1 MGKVWLAL
9 GAAFVVGLTAIYLLF
24 IHDRPEADW
33 MVYQPDGQV
42 VHGQYWPPGP
52 DSTTGSVESRPE
64 MPEGD
69 GMTLTRWRS
78 GECSMVLQSDGQEL
92 NITRFKGQSLQA
104 ELNDG
109 SGQNVRH
116 LFDIRITLPD
126 RQRDWHLHY
135 WTRLDG
141 EQQIG
146 WQWDN
151 VAGRLMP
158 VRYRAADMQL
168 IEGTRY
174 ELTKNSRWQYQRL
187 KDGKTVEQR
196 MLPGELPA
204 IPAAIP
210 AADQA
215 LTAQARQVLRQQ
227 VTEMADRLHIAAPS
241 DMLDEKTDPCAAL

>member
-1 MGKVWLAL
+1 MIPFSSILPPYIAIILARLL
-9 GAAFVVGLTAIYLLF
+9 GCPTF
-24 IHDRPEADW
+24 IA
-33 MVYQPDGQV
+33 
-42 VHGQYWPPGP
+42 
-52 DSTTGSVESRPE
+52 
-64 MPEGD
+64 
-69 GMTLTRWRS
+69 L
-78 GECSMVLQSDGQEL
+78 
-92 NITRFKGQSLQA
+92 
-104 ELNDG
+104 
-109 SGQNVRH
+109 
-116 LFDIRITLPD
+116 
-126 RQRDWHLHY
+126 
-135 WTRLDG
+135 
-141 EQQIG
+141 
-146 WQWDN
+146 
-151 VAGRLMP
+151 
-158 VRYRAADMQL
+158 DMQL